1 MLYYIQDKDNKIILF
16 DKDRTKLENTLNMM
30 PQYSDLEIKE
40 TEREI
45 VNFEFTDTEAYRE
58 KIQKQNRDNIDM
70 LHITRLD
77 FINCLEKLGLTWQ
90 NVKTLFS
97 QYPNVEKELTMCSN
111 VYRGNP
117 LINQMIPLVNNS
129 FGLNITPEQVDE
141 EFIEKTGYE
150 RLT

>member
-1 MLYYIQDKDNKIILF
+1 MFYYIQDENDKIILF
-16 DKDRTKLENTLNMM
+16 DKDRIKLENTLMMM

-45 VNFEFTDTEAYRE
+45 VNFEFADTEAYRE

>member
-1 MLYYIQDKDNKIILF
+1 MFYYIQDKDDKIILF
-16 DKDRTKLENTLNMM
+16 DKDRSKLENTLKMM

-45 VNFEFTDTEAYRE
+45 VNFEFADTEAYRE
-58 KIQKQNRDNIDM
+58 KIRKQDRDNIDM

-90 NVKTLFS
+90 NVKALFS
-97 QYPNVEKELTMCSN
+97 QYPSVEKELTMCSN

>member
-141 EFIEKTGYE
+141 EFVEKTGYE